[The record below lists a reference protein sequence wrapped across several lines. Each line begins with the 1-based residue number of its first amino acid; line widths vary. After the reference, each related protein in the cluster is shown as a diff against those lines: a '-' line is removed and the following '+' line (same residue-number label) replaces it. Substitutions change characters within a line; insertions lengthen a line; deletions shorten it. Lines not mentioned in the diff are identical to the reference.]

1 MNDVDGTQKM
11 KIKLSKSK
19 CSSFVKRTMDV
30 SVKVGLEE
38 QLATQTIPR
47 SQKDGI

>member
-38 QLATQTIPR
+38 LATQTIPR